1 MGMLRDWEVVEQLG
15 GSRVEARLGK
25 VTEELGSDLERLSA

>member
-1 MGMLRDWEVVEQLG
+1 MDWEVEEQLG

-25 VTEELGSDLERLSA
+25 VTEELGPLGLILSASLSA